1 MPYPYV
7 DEHVGAWLFADGRKL
22 RADSPDAAP
31 FLTPVDERMFYEVVR
46 VQNGVPLFWEDHA
59 ARLAASVAG
68 AFPLDES
75 LLRRDAGCLLE
86 ASGVAR
92 CNLRIVKTALHTVL
106 HLSPYYYP
114 SDEMIVSGVPCGLL
128 AWVRETPHVKTV
140 REDYKQAVAGAF
152 AAGGPHGKPFEILL
166 ADRSGRLTEGS
177 RSNLFFVDDSTVYSA
192 PDNSILLGITRRY
205 VQRAVSDA
213 GFRLS
218 TELFTTDDLKA
229 GRVTAAFLTGSP
241 IDVLPISSIG
251 DIPLDVKNPVVNAVR
266 RRYAAILDDYIRHA
280 RAEQAKNGREARKK

>member
-1 MPYPYV
+1 
-7 DEHVGAWLFADGRKL
+7 
-22 RADSPDAAP
+22 
-31 FLTPVDERMFYEVVR
+31 
-46 VQNGVPLFWEDHA
+46 
-59 ARLAASVAG
+59 
-68 AFPLDES
+68 
-75 LLRRDAGCLLE
+75 
-86 ASGVAR
+86 
-92 CNLRIVKTALHTVL
+92 
-106 HLSPYYYP
+106 
-114 SDEMIVSGVPCGLL
+114 
-128 AWVRETPHVKTV
+128 
-140 REDYKQAVAGAF
+140 
-152 AAGGPHGKPFEILL
+152 
-166 ADRSGRLTEGS
+166 
-177 RSNLFFVDDSTVYSA
+177 VYSA

-280 RAEQAKNGREARKK
+280 RAEQAKNGREARKE